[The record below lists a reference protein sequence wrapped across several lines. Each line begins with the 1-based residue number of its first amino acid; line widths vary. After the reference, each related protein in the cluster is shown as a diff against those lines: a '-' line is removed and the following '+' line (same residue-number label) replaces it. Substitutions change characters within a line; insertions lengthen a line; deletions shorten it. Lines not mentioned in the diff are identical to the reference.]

1 MVQNEYKTS
10 KEPPALVWPRLLELP
25 SDDVNIVYFDLNH
38 WISLAQASVG
48 HSQGTPFVKTFEACR
63 AARSAGTA
71 VFVLSS
77 THYVEMLKIKDPR
90 QRREIAD
97 VMEELTDFATLVS
110 RVVVM
115 EVELAAM
122 LDRFAVGPSLL
133 PKIPLIGRGV
143 RHSTGLQ
150 SGLKIMGASGDETD
164 RVREHMGAAGFSGFV
179 AKMNLDLERSVLR
192 GPADNNELH
201 DLLALGWNPERVI
214 QVAEKRATEER
225 EQTFRLDNET
235 RWRRGRLRDVIS
247 AREFVIE
254 FQNILPR
261 ALAERG
267 LKFSDAIQDQ
277 QSARAFARA
286 MPSTEVSIELKTAWH
301 RNRDKQWTAN
311 DIYDIDA
318 MSMAVPYCDVV
329 VTEKACHHV
338 LHAARLGDRMHTA
351 LLRDL
356 RDLPGTLDHWEP
368 KRAPHSL
375 IPQDL

>member
-1 MVQNEYKTS
+1 MSE
-10 KEPPALVWPRLLELP
+10 EPPALVWPRLLEFP
-25 SDDVNIVYFDLNH
+25 SDNVNIVYFDLNH

-48 HSQGTPFVKTFEACR
+48 HSKGTSFVKTLEACR
-63 AARSAGTA
+63 AARLADMA

-110 RVVVM
+110 RAVVM
-115 EVELAAM
+115 EIELAAV
-122 LDRFAVGPSLL
+122 LDRFAIRPSIWSM
-133 PKIPLIGRGV
+133 IPLVGRGV
-143 RHSTGLQ
+143 RHSAGLK
-150 SGLKIMGASGDETD
+150 SGLKSMGPRGDETD
-164 RVREHMGAAGFSGFV
+164 RVREHMGAEPFSDFV

-192 GPADNNELH
+192 GPADNDEV
-201 DLLALGWNPERVI
+201 DGLLALGWNPERVI
-214 QVAEKRATEER
+214 QAAEKRATEER
-225 EQTFRLDNET
+225 EQTLRLDNES
-235 RWRRGRLRDVIS
+235 RWRRGRLRDLIA
-247 AREFVIE
+247 AREFLIE

-267 LKFSDAIQDQ
+267 LELSDAIHNR
-277 QSARAFARA
+277 QSARSLARA

-301 RNRDKQWTAN
+301 RNRDKEWTAN

-318 MSMAVPYCDVV
+318 MSIAVPYCDVV

-338 LHAARLGDRMHTA
+338 LNAARLGERMHTA

-356 RDLPGTLDHWEP
+356 RDLPGTLDHWAP
-368 KRAPHSL
+368 KRAPHSAF
-375 IPQDL
+375 PQDL